1 MTVRWSAHRRCLL
14 MIEPQA
20 GQILKGIGGTY
31 WVKVGEQLVPC
42 SARGSL
48 RRSELKPTVGDF
60 VEITLPACATD
71 AGRIDRILP
80 RKTYL
85 IRPSVANGE
94 LFVLVVAAAQPDPSS
109 WLMDQM
115 LTMAVQSGME
125 VILCITKTDLD
136 PADEMAKLYA
146 DAGYPVYRVCSKTGE
161 GIDAF
166 RERIAGKTV
175 VFAGASGVGKSR
187 LLNAINPEWNA
198 KTGSVSEKIGR
209 GRHTTRHVE
218 LFPFGAGYIADTPG
232 FSAVEVM
239 GIKAD
244 ELAKTFLEFRPH
256 LNDCFFTG
264 CSHTKEKGC
273 AVLDAVQ
280 KGKIAPSRHD
290 SYCQIYEQ
298 LRQIKE
304 WEKK

>member
-1 MTVRWSAHRRCLL
+1 MTERTTGR
-14 MIEPQA
+14 I
-20 GQILKGIGGTY
+20 IKGVGGTY
-31 WVKVGEQLVPC
+31 WTQCGDDLIPC
-42 SARGSL
+42 SARGAL
-48 RRSELKPTVGDF
+48 RKSGTKPTVGDF
-60 VEITLPACATD
+60 VEISLPSRAGD
-71 AGRIDRILP
+71 NGRIETILP

-94 LFVLVVAAAQPDPSS
+94 VFVLVVAATQPDPSL
-109 WLMDQM
+109 WLIDQM
-115 LTMAVQSGME
+115 LTMAVHSGMR
-125 VILCITKTDLD
+125 VIICITKTDLSSGEEL
-136 PADEMAKLYA
+136 AMIYEQ
-146 DAGYPVYRVCSKTGE
+146 AGYQVFCVCSKTGE

-166 RERIAGKTV
+166 RSQLDGKTV

-187 LLNAINPEWNA
+187 LLNAINPAWEA

-209 GRHTTRHVE
+209 GKHTTRHVE
-218 LFPFGAGYIADTPG
+218 LFPFGTGYIADTPG

-239 GIKAD
+239 GISAS
-244 ELAKTFLEFRPH
+244 ELAETFLEFRPH

-273 AVLDAVQ
+273 AVLEAVKQ
-280 KGKIAPSRHD
+280 GEIASSRHE